1 MSYGNGQQ
9 RRFLLSGTTG
19 SFTNVM
25 QKDLTGGCLITRRR
39 SQDSRWR
46 PVIDHR
52 PSPRWTRATRRH
64 LAKKFVPPGRCSP
77 QERDLSKAT
86 QFSRAGAQWSTYVSA
101 IILVSVAGYK
111 RTPVFPPAKPL
122 PGQVVID
129 PEYPAWLK
137 REGGSHLFICGPGDP
152 EDFLYRGRRN
162 PDGTRAGDQM
172 ALIDKLVQYG
182 GNCIYMQIVR
192 SHGGDAGD
200 DSTQNS
206 FIDSDP
212 KKGLGERILAQVCR
226 PARVKSYGIVATS
239 LRSD

>member
-1 MSYGNGQQ
+1 M
-9 RRFLLSGTTG
+9 
-19 SFTNVM
+19 
-25 QKDLTGGCLITRRR
+25 
-39 SQDSRWR
+39 
-46 PVIDHR
+46 
-52 PSPRWTRATRRH
+52 
-64 LAKKFVPPGRCSP
+64 
-77 QERDLSKAT
+77 
-86 QFSRAGAQWSTYVSA
+86 SA
-101 IILVSVAGYK
+101 IILVSVAGDK
-111 RTPVFPPAKPL
+111 RTPVFARAKPL
-122 PGQVVID
+122 RGQVVID
-129 PEYPAWLK
+129 PKYPAWLK
-137 REGGSHLFICGPGDP
+137 REGGSHLFICVPGDP

>member
-86 QFSRAGAQWSTYVSA
+86 QFSRAGAQWSTYVSST
-101 IILVSVAGYK
+101 ILVSVGYLLTMIGPDIDSRLAGALGVYD
-111 RTPVFPPAKPL
+111 PAEP
-122 PGQVVID
+122 
-129 PEYPAWLK
+129 
-137 REGGSHLFICGPGDP
+137 CGPWTMA
-152 EDFLYRGRRN
+152 FYT
-162 PDGTRAGDQM
+162 GTLA
-172 ALIDKLVQYG
+172 
-182 GNCIYMQIVR
+182 R
-192 SHGGDAGD
+192 S
-200 DSTQNS
+200 SES
-206 FIDSDP
+206 
-212 KKGLGERILAQVCR
+212 C
-226 PARVKSYGIVATS
+226 GII
-239 LRSD
+239 